1 MYNKPI
7 TQRVAYARGKKAS
20 ALKQTDLKQTEDTT
34 VLKREIPVVTDK
46 STRQLPDTEETIT
59 TPGELTGSIAEPGG
73 KQMPDDEWSDFCSKN
88 PCNAAC
94 HKQFGNCPDKEE
106 TVTKKGG
113 TEEVE
118 TPRYQYDMGDSMAS
132 YKQRKVYRGL
142 KVGERQTKK
151 ALKAQLKAGAI
162 TKDEYKQGLADAAT
176 KRANAAKSFAE
187 TQAEAARQGQTFG
200 KKGTTKIGTFDP
212 NVRVSGKE
220 GAVGRETTMADLGNA
235 EEKLVNEK
243 KRQDNLKAVETAK
256 NQDAVNKRS
265 SQDESGD
272 NEDVKSPAGMK
283 VGPIKMKSAF
293 KMGGF
298 GSKTYKK

>member
-7 TQRVAYARGKKAS
+7 TQRVAFARGKKPS
-20 ALKQTDLKQTEDTT
+20 ALKRTDTT
-34 VLKREIPVVTDK
+34 VLNKKIPVVTDK
-46 STRQLPDTEETIT
+46 SSNQLPDTEETIT

-106 TVTKKGG
+106 TITKKGG

-118 TPRYQYDMGDSMAS
+118 TPRYQYDYGDSMAS

-162 TKDEYKQGLADAAT
+162 TKAEYKQGLADAAT
-176 KRANAAKSFAE
+176 KRANAATAFAE

-220 GAVGRETTMADLGNA
+220 GAVGRETTMADLNNN

-243 KRQDNLKAVETAK
+243 KRQEELKAIETAK
-256 NQDAVNKRS
+256 NQDSVNKRNAQKETS
-265 SQDESGD
+265 ET
-272 NEDVKSPAGMK
+272 EDVKSATPMK
-283 VGPIKMKSAF
+283 VGPLKMKSSF
-293 KMGGF
+293 KMGGY